1 MFDTYVTLVGNALS
15 APEARKTRSSNT
27 TVVNFR
33 IASTSRRYDKASG
46 AWVDGDSLRVKV
58 ACWRRLGENVLTSVY
73 QGDPLIVTGRMYSRD
88 YTTEQG
94 EKRVAY
100 ELDAVAVGHDLSRG
114 VGRFSRTRRTPT
126 DMVADGKDDG
136 YVAGEPTVPLTSRP
150 TSPVGPAIAVGSDPA
165 GEPTIPVAPDPAEI
179 PGAEAPDDEEDEL
192 FGQVPD
198 EPVDL
203 AERYRE
209 HLDEPRVPVPV

>member
-94 EKRVAY
+94 EKRIAY

-126 DMVADGKDDG
+126 DMVADGKDDA
-136 YVAGEPTVPLTSRP
+136 YVAGEPTVPVTSRP
-150 TSPVGPAIAVGSDPA
+150 MIPVASGPA
-165 GEPTIPVAPDPAEI
+165 GEPTIPVAPDPV
-179 PGAEAPDDEEDEL
+179 EAPDDDEDEL